1 MKRKLTTGSKNFDII
16 LGGGFPENTISLLG
30 GPAGIGK
37 RVLAHQL
44 LFSNI
49 KEDERG
55 IYCTTVSG
63 SVNRIIRHIQD
74 IGFFEDEK
82 ISSNII
88 YEDAGEL
95 LIKEGLAKFIDF
107 ITYQLQ
113 HASLDYL
120 VIDGFEAFIALA
132 PSNAAYQKFV
142 YELLGVVGAY
152 SCNTIFTGTY
162 SWDVFEKSFEMHS
175 ADQVIWLDWEKE
187 RPPHHRSV
195 KVCKWIDGAIMQGK
209 HTFTI
214 GEQGLRVFPRFT
226 VGKTGHKSDGIQQ
239 VMWGDALLD
248 TLSGGG
254 VQAGSSSILYGD
266 ANTGKTLTGLR
277 FIKKGVVDGEPGA
290 VISFQ
295 EDQADLYNH
304 CAFIGWNIK
313 ESVLKKEAIAT
324 YISPIDAD
332 LDELALKIMQIIRE
346 INAKRLF
353 LNDISY
359 LGRFFSGKQNKFLEF
374 LYTLQKFLKNAGVT
388 SIWTYPAMEIQEEMF
403 LTSVMDNVILF
414 KLQRAER
421 EKNSRWIEI
430 IKVRG
435 KQFNSMS
442 RSFEITADGLLECE
456 ALPAQ
461 APIKK

>member
-16 LGGGFPENTISLLG
+16 LGGGLLENTVSLLG

-37 RVLAHQL
+37 SILAHQL

-49 KEDERG
+49 QEDERG

-74 IGFFEDEK
+74 IGFFEYEK

-95 LIKEGLAKFIDF
+95 LIKEGLTKFIDF

-113 HASLDYL
+113 HIPLDYL
-120 VIDGFEAFIALA
+120 VIDGFESFIALA
-132 PSNAAYQKFV
+132 QSNTAYQKFV

-152 SCNTIFTGTY
+152 SCNTILTGTY
-162 SWDVFEKSFEMHS
+162 SWDVFEKSFEMHG

-187 RPPHHRSV
+187 RPPYHRSI
-195 KVCKWIDGAIMQGK
+195 KVCKWIDGVIMQGR
-209 HTFTI
+209 HTFII
-214 GEQGLRVFPRFT
+214 GEQGVRVFPRFT
-226 VGKTGHKSDGIQQ
+226 IGKAGHKSDGIQS

-248 TLSGGG
+248 RLSGGG

-266 ANTGKTLTGLR
+266 VNTGKTLTGLR
-277 FIKKGVVDGEPGA
+277 FIKKGAMDGEPGA
-290 VISFQ
+290 VVSFQ
-295 EDQADLYNH
+295 EDQTDLYNH
-304 CAFIGWNIK
+304 CSFIGWNIK
-313 ESVLKKEAIAT
+313 ESVSKKEAIVT
-324 YISPIDAD
+324 YISPIDVD

-359 LGRFFSGKQNKFLEF
+359 LGRFFGGKQGKFLEF

-388 SIWTYPAMEIQEEMF
+388 SIWTYPAMEIQEEKF
-403 LTSVMDNVILF
+403 LVSVMDNVVYFRL
-414 KLQRAER
+414 RRDDR
-421 EKNSRWIEI
+421 EKNSRWIEVV
-430 IKVRG
+430 KVRG
-435 KQFNSMS
+435 KLFDARS
-442 RSFEITADGLLECE
+442 RSFEVTADGFLEGE
-456 ALPAQ
+456 TLTAQ